1 MASIGIKVKVEQ
13 EEDEAPDFPH
23 EFSRQYEMFR
33 LLKFGRMVSDGSLVN
48 VSRGPLSFAEI
59 ESFCRL
65 YGETLTGFD
74 VRLIMDLDTV
84 FEEVFYGRYSKPSR
98 KS

>member
-1 MASIGIKVKVEQ
+1 
-13 EEDEAPDFPH
+13 
-23 EFSRQYEMFR
+23 MFR

-48 VSRGPLSFAEI
+48 VSRGPITFSEI

-65 YGETLTGFD
+65 SWETVTGLD

-98 KS
+98 QGNK

>member
-1 MASIGIKVKVEQ
+1 
-13 EEDEAPDFPH
+13 
-23 EFSRQYEMFR
+23 MFR
-33 LLKFGRMVSDGSLVN
+33 PLKFGRIVSDGALVN

-59 ESFCRL
+59 ESFIRL
-65 YGETLTGFD
+65 CGEAMTWFD

-98 KS
+98 QSNK